1 MNVTELW
8 RFPIKSMLGEQL
20 AEVQVGPLGF
30 EGDRRRA
37 VIDVDSG
44 VSLSAKRY
52 GELLRCR
59 SRTVGERVTIEFP
72 DGEDLDADSS
82 RAWERL
88 STLLDRRVVV
98 QAVRE
103 GGVVKHE
110 FPTEIA
116 TGSGAP
122 FLHEP
127 GLDAYFD
134 RAPLHLLTTATL
146 AELGRLQPAS
156 SFVTARFRPNIMVA
170 VDLVGFVEDDW
181 VGKTLR
187 VGSVEFEVIDR
198 KPRCVMTT
206 RSQGD
211 LQKDPGVLRTVAQSN
226 GGNAGIELKTT
237 ETATI
242 RVGDAVAV
250 SG

>member
-20 AEVQVGPLGF
+20 SEVQVGPLGF

-52 GELLRCR
+52 AELLRCR
-59 SRTVGERVTIEFP
+59 CRTVGDTVRIEFA
-72 DGEDLDADSS
+72 DGDKLDADSS
-82 RAWERL
+82 RAAEKL
-88 STLLDRRVVV
+88 SALLDRRVGV
-98 QAVRE
+98 QAV
-103 GGVVKHE
+103 GDGSVVRHE

-122 FLHEP
+122 YLHEP

-146 AELGRLQPAS
+146 AELGRLKPAS
-156 SFVTARFRPNIMVA
+156 SFVAARFRPNILVG

-181 VGKTLR
+181 VGRTLR
-187 VGSVEFEVIDR
+187 VASVEFEVIDR

-206 RSQGD
+206 RPQGD
-211 LQKDPGVLRTVAQSN
+211 LQKDPDVLRTVAQSN
-226 GGNAGIELKTT
+226 GGNAGIELR
-237 ETATI
+237 TADTSVI
-242 RVGDAVAV
+242 RVGDAVTV
-250 SG
+250 SS